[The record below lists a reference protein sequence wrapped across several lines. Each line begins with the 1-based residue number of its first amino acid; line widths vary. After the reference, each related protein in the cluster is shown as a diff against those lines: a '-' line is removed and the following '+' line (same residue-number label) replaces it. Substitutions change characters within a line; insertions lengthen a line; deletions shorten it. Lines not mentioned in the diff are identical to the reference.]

1 VENPVATGVL
11 SSKALKTPMDC
22 TVEQHAGAGGG
33 GRKLGAGNQRNA
45 DPSTALAP
53 LRMTSESKVVQ

>member
-22 TVEQHAGAGGG
+22 TVEQHERAGGWRQAAG
-33 GRKLGAGNQRNA
+33 GRKCNKMKFLTN
-45 DPSTALAP
+45 
-53 LRMTSESKVVQ
+53 